1 MRDDSV
7 HGDVAPGFEAVRAAF
22 AEVVASSPGT
32 GAAVAAWHDGR
43 WVVDLWGGF
52 ADAART
58 RAWERDSLVMPYSAT
73 KPFAAVAVLVLVDR
87 ELIDLDAPVSRYWPG
102 FATPATVRQLL
113 AHTAGIVVV
122 DEPLPTEALYDT
134 ERMESVLAR
143 QAPLFQPG
151 TATGEAAVV
160 YGHLL
165 GAIVR
170 RVDGRSIGTF
180 LRDEVTGPHA
190 LDFHVGLRP
199 DEAARAVDLTG
210 LDDAAFRDELAGY
223 GPVMARALDNPP
235 GSVDPNVV
243 NGSAWRRAEIAAAN
257 GHGTAR
263 GLAGLYVV
271 LARHGLLADAVLDEM
286 TRVQGA
292 GHDLVIDQDA
302 TWGLGVAVDED
313 GFGMGGLGG
322 SYGWWSEV
330 GGYAFAFVTGH
341 LGDPDRGDRIE
352 AALRDVLGVPT
363 T

>member
-1 MRDDSV
+1 MRGDPV
-7 HGDVAPGFEAVRAAF
+7 EGDVAPGFEVVRDAF

-32 GAAVAAWHDGR
+32 GAAVAAWHEGR
-43 WVVDLWGGF
+43 WVLDLWGGY
-52 ADAART
+52 ADAARM
-58 RAWERDSLVMPYSAT
+58 RPWARDSLVMPYSAT
-73 KPFAAVAVLVLVDR
+73 KPFAAVALLVLVDR
-87 ELIDLDAPVSRYWPG
+87 GLVDLDIPVARYWPG
-102 FATPATVRQLL
+102 FEAPATVRHLL
-113 AHTAGIVVV
+113 AHAAGIVVV

-134 ERMESVLAR
+134 ERMETALAR
-143 QAPLFQPG
+143 QAPLFEPG
-151 TATGEAAVV
+151 TGLGEAAVV

-180 LRDEVTGPHA
+180 LRDEVTGPRA

-199 DEAARAVDLTG
+199 DEEARAVDLTG
-210 LDDAAFRDELAGY
+210 LDDEAFRDELAGY

-243 NGSAWRRAEIAAAN
+243 NGSAWRQAEIAAVN

-263 GLAGLYVV
+263 GLAGLYLA
-271 LARHGLLADAVLDEM
+271 LARGGLLSDGVLDAM
-286 TRVQGA
+286 TRLQGA
-292 GHDLVIDQDA
+292 GHDVVIDQDA